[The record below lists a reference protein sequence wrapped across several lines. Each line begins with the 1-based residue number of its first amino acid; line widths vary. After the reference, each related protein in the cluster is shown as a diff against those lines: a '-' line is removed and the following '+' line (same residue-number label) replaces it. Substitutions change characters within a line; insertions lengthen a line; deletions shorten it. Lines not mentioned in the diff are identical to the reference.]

1 MDEKTQARIKKLQA
15 LAERGVGGEK
25 ETAARKLQEL
35 LEKNG
40 ISSVEEL
47 AQDEY
52 IFTLFSY
59 NGVLGRKLLSQCI
72 YKVMGYDSDRTQYKP
87 PHTRQKIGVYCTKAQ
102 KLEIELEFEFYERLF
117 EEQQELFLS
126 AFIQKQRIFPP
137 DAPVNDAEPTE
148 RDIMVKDKDG
158 VVKYW
163 VRPHE
168 VTCNYTEYEHDV
180 EYDRYYRLRESREYK
195 KHGKAVRE
203 RITKKEYLAIKKITQ
218 EYIARC
224 NKSSAEE

>member
-35 LEKNG
+35 LKKNG

-87 PHTRQKIGVYCTKAQ
+87 PHTRQKIGLAR
-102 KLEIELEFEFYERLF
+102 ELHSEAASSTAL
-117 EEQQELFLS
+117 
-126 AFIQKQRIFPP
+126 
-137 DAPVNDAEPTE
+137 N
-148 RDIMVKDKDG
+148 
-158 VVKYW
+158 
-163 VRPHE
+163 
-168 VTCNYTEYEHDV
+168 
-180 EYDRYYRLRESREYK
+180 LREQSQR
-195 KHGKAVRE
+195 
-203 RITKKEYLAIKKITQ
+203 TKQ
-218 EYIARC
+218 
-224 NKSSAEE
+224 

>member
-59 NGVLGRKLLSQCI
+59 NGVLGKQRVQE
-72 YKVMGYDSDRTQYKP
+72 
-87 PHTRQKIGVYCTKAQ
+87 TRQGSTRADY
-102 KLEIELEFEFYERLF
+102 
-117 EEQQELFLS
+117 
-126 AFIQKQRIFPP
+126 
-137 DAPVNDAEPTE
+137 
-148 RDIMVKDKDG
+148 
-158 VVKYW
+158 
-163 VRPHE
+163 
-168 VTCNYTEYEHDV
+168 
-180 EYDRYYRLRESREYK
+180 
-195 KHGKAVRE
+195 
-203 RITKKEYLAIKKITQ
+203 
-218 EYIARC
+218 
-224 NKSSAEE
+224 

>member
-87 PHTRQKIGVYCTKAQ
+87 AHTRQKIGVYCTKAQ
-102 KLEIELEFEFYERLF
+102 KLEIELEYEFYERLF

-148 RDIMVKDKDG
+148 RDI
-158 VVKYW
+158 
-163 VRPHE
+163 
-168 VTCNYTEYEHDV
+168 
-180 EYDRYYRLRESREYK
+180 YDRYYRLRESREYK

-224 NKSSAEE
+224 NKSSAGE

>member
-25 ETAARKLQEL
+25 ETAAHKLQEL

-47 AQDEY
+47 AQDQY
-52 IFTLFSY
+52 IFTVFSY

-72 YKVMGYDSDRTQYKP
+72 YKVMGYNSNRTQYKP

-126 AFIQKQRIFPP
+126 AFIQKQGIFPP
-137 DAPVNDAEPTE
+137 DAPVSDAEPTE
-148 RDIMVKDKDG
+148 RDIRVLSGKED
-158 VVKYW
+158 
-163 VRPHE
+163 
-168 VTCNYTEYEHDV
+168 N
-180 EYDRYYRLRESREYK
+180 REIHSTTQQR
-195 KHGKAVRE
+195 GR
-203 RITKKEYLAIKKITQ
+203 KITAYVYDTKRDSRQ
-218 EYIARC
+218 IHKAWHKYYYTGRAKRR
-224 NKSSAEE
+224 KRRPD

>member
-35 LEKNG
+35 LKKNG

-47 AQDEY
+47 ARDEY

-87 PHTRQKIGVYCTKAQ
+87 PHTRQKNRRLLHKGAKA
-102 KLEIELEFEFYERLF
+102 RNRT
-117 EEQQELFLS
+117 
-126 AFIQKQRIFPP
+126 RI
-137 DAPVNDAEPTE
+137 
-148 RDIMVKDKDG
+148 
-158 VVKYW
+158 
-163 VRPHE
+163 
-168 VTCNYTEYEHDV
+168 
-180 EYDRYYRLRESREYK
+180 
-195 KHGKAVRE
+195 
-203 RITKKEYLAIKKITQ
+203 
-218 EYIARC
+218 
-224 NKSSAEE
+224 

>member
-35 LEKNG
+35 LKKNG

-102 KLEIELEFEFYERLF
+102 KLEIELEYEFYERLF

-137 DAPVNDAEPTE
+137 DAPVNDAAPTE
-148 RDIMVKDKDG
+148 RDIKVAFMAEAIERKTRVAMI
-158 VVKYW
+158 
-163 VRPHE
+163 
-168 VTCNYTEYEHDV
+168 
-180 EYDRYYRLRESREYK
+180 ESSE
-195 KHGKAVRE
+195 G
-203 RITKKEYLAIKKITQ
+203 
-218 EYIARC
+218 
-224 NKSSAEE
+224 

>member
-72 YKVMGYDSDRTQYKP
+72 YKLMGYDSDRTQYKP

-148 RDIMVKDKDG
+148 RDIKVAFMAEAIERKT
-158 VVKYW
+158 
-163 VRPHE
+163 RAAMI
-168 VTCNYTEYEHDV
+168 
-180 EYDRYYRLRESREYK
+180 ESSE
-195 KHGKAVRE
+195 G
-203 RITKKEYLAIKKITQ
+203 
-218 EYIARC
+218 
-224 NKSSAEE
+224 

>member
-59 NGVLGRKLLSQCI
+59 NTGHSTSRRIQGRK
-72 YKVMGYDSDRTQYKP
+72 
-87 PHTRQKIGVYCTKAQ
+87 
-102 KLEIELEFEFYERLF
+102 
-117 EEQQELFLS
+117 
-126 AFIQKQRIFPP
+126 
-137 DAPVNDAEPTE
+137 
-148 RDIMVKDKDG
+148 
-158 VVKYW
+158 
-163 VRPHE
+163 
-168 VTCNYTEYEHDV
+168 
-180 EYDRYYRLRESREYK
+180 
-195 KHGKAVRE
+195 
-203 RITKKEYLAIKKITQ
+203 
-218 EYIARC
+218 
-224 NKSSAEE
+224 